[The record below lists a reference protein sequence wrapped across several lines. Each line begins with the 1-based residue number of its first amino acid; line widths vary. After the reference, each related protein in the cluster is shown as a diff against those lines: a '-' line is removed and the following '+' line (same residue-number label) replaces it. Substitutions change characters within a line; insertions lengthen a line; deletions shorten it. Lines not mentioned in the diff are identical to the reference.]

1 MHLIEAV
8 TRSLF
13 NPLLWLV
20 SKVYSDRTSLCVQKL
35 RNILYTLWIKNF
47 IGQIGN
53 FSSINYPCSLQG
65 GGSKHIRIGAHTCIH
80 CHSILGCWKKYNAH
94 DGQQLFTPEI
104 IIGNN
109 CDIGE
114 YAHITACNK
123 IKIGDGL
130 LTGRYVYIGDNSHG
144 GLSWEE
150 ASILP
155 AQRSL
160 KTKGE
165 IVIGNNVWIGD
176 KVSILSG
183 VIIGNN
189 VIIGANAV
197 VIHNIPDNCMVAGCP
212 ARIIKQLD

>member
-1 MHLIEAV
+1 MDTGKSVI
-8 TRSLF
+8 RSLLV
-13 NPLLWLV
+13 PLFWLV
-20 SKVYSDRTSLCVQKL
+20 SKVYSYRTSLCVHKF
-35 RNILYTLWIKNF
+35 RNVLYTMWIKYF

-53 FSSINYPCSLQG
+53 SSSINYPCSLQG
-65 GGSKHIRIGAHTCIH
+65 GGSKHIRIGTCTCIH
-80 CHSILGCWKKYNAH
+80 GHAILGCWKEYNAH

-109 CDIGE
+109 CNIGE

-123 IKIGDGL
+123 IRIGDGL
-130 LTGRYVYIGDNSHG
+130 LTGRYIYIGDNSHG

-155 AQRSL
+155 VQRSL

-176 KVSILSG
+176 RVSILSG
-183 VIIGNN
+183 VIIGDN
-189 VIIGANAV
+189 VIIGSNAV
-197 VIHNIPDNCMVAGCP
+197 VSHNIPDNCMVAGCP
-212 ARIIKQLD
+212 AKIIKQLD